1 MSETIRTMIQ
11 NHEAFLEAIQKHSKV
26 CVRFYSHSDGGVLD
40 RVCAPVDYGPDIHS
54 ADGLNRYWV
63 WDYQAEGDARL
74 MGLVPA
80 QIVDVRILG
89 QTFDP
94 GDVVHAQRTAVTDT
108 ANTGAWSPSI
118 GPQDQLVRC
127 APCETP
133 DEGSRHALVDRS

>member
-1 MSETIRTMIQ
+1 MIQ
-11 NHEAFLEAIQKHSKV
+11 NHEAFIEAIQKHSKV

-63 WDYQAEGDARL
+63 WDYQAGDDAHL
-74 MGLVPA
+74 VGLVPA
-80 QIVDVRILG
+80 QILDVRILG

-94 GDVVHAQRTAVTDT
+94 AEIVHGQRSAVTDT
-108 ANTGAWSPSI
+108 ASAEARNPAI
-118 GPQDQLVRC
+118 GPQDELVRC

-133 DEGSRHALVDRS
+133 DEGPRHVPDDRLRA